1 MILEKLG
8 QLVSELLNSQLV
20 ANVFV
25 DDVVVALVNAAR
37 TFSANQVVKLG
48 SQLLLEVRLKNFTN
62 LLLTMSLAT
71 KRSGINSMKMLRSD
85 SFGESTL

>member
-8 QLVSELLNSQLV
+8 QLVSELLYSQLV

-48 SQLLLEVRLKNFTN
+48 NQLLLEVRLKNFTN

>member
-8 QLVSELLNSQLV
+8 QLVSELLYSQLV

-48 SQLLLEVRLKNFTN
+48 TKLLLEVRLKNFTN

>member
-1 MILEKLG
+1 VILEKLG

-71 KRSGINSMKMLRSD
+71 KRSGINSMKMLRKD

>member
-8 QLVSELLNSQLV
+8 QLVSELLYSQLV

-48 SQLLLEVRLKNFTN
+48 TQLLLEVRLKNFTN